1 MSKMLG
7 EAITRDRKRL
17 DITQGTLGQMMLVSQ
32 QMIAAWESGTSL
44 PKGPRMRTL
53 LDILGANSD
62 TFKLVNDFRKVDP
75 TVFEIPEQMVR
86 GTDRAGALSQ
96 VGTVSQGG
104 ALSEAGVEHPFL
116 RAVQE
121 RRGTPGGAKRFVTMS
136 SVNAGR
142 NLQIEFIRATEQ
154 ILAATKALA
163 KVSADLAEAT
173 RMLGELAPKLQALTP
188 EVNFQ
193 RPEPEDPSRD

>member
-1 MSKMLG
+1 MSRMLG
-7 EAITRDRKRL
+7 EAIARDRNKL
-17 DITQGTLGQMMLVSQ
+17 KISQSMLGRMMRVSQ
-32 QMIAAWESGTSL
+32 QMVAAWESGTSV
-44 PKGPRMRTL
+44 PKGPRLRLL
-53 LDILGANSD
+53 LDILGTESD
-62 TFKLVNDFRKVDP
+62 TFNLVDDFRKVDP
-75 TVFEIPEQMVR
+75 TVFEIPDQMLR

-96 VGTVSQGG
+96 VG

-121 RRGTPGGAKRFVTMS
+121 RRGTPGGARRFVAMS
-136 SVNAGR
+136 SVNVGR

-173 RMLGELAPKLQALTP
+173 RMLAELGPKLEALTP
-188 EVNFQ
+188 DVNFE